1 MERAGQD
8 VEAGVRSNI
17 NIQGLKGSVE
27 GEEVDRV
34 VSPPILKRGGT
45 EGQSPLGNWGA
56 RQLIPLRVL
65 GVQREGW
72 GDGPCWGK

>member
-34 VSPPILKRGGT
+34 VSPPILKR
-45 EGQSPLGNWGA
+45 EEEQRASPLWVTG
-56 RQLIPLRVL
+56 
-65 GVQREGW
+65 
-72 GDGPCWGK
+72 

>member
-8 VEAGVRSNI
+8 VEAGVRSNT

-34 VSPPILKRGGT
+34 VSPPILKRVR
-45 EGQSPLGNWGA
+45 EEEQRDSPLWVTGE
-56 RQLIPLRVL
+56 L
-65 GVQREGW
+65 GSHAEGHPP
-72 GDGPCWGK
+72 GS

>member
-8 VEAGVRSNI
+8 VEAGVRSNT

-34 VSPPILKRGGT
+34 VSPPILKRK
-45 EGQSPLGNWGA
+45 EE
-56 RQLIPLRVL
+56 
-65 GVQREGW
+65 QRASHLWVTGEP
-72 GDGPCWGK
+72 DS

>member
-34 VSPPILKRGGT
+34 VSPPILKR
-45 EGQSPLGNWGA
+45 EEEQRASPLWVTGE
-56 RQLIPLRVL
+56 P
-65 GVQREGW
+65 
-72 GDGPCWGK
+72 DS